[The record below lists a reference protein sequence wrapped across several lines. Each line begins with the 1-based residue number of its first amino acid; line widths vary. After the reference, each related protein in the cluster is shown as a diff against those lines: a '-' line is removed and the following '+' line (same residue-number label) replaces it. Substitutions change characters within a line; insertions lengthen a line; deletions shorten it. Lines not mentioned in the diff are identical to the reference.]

1 MEKSSRRKFVKQ
13 AAVATVA
20 IGSFETL
27 SKKEATGKPKSE
39 TVDVLYRET
48 SEWKKYYETL
58 K

>member
-1 MEKSSRRKFVKQ
+1 MGKSSRRKFVKQ
-13 AAVATVA
+13 AAVATAA
-20 IGSFETL
+20 IGSLEIS
-27 SKKEATGKPKSE
+27 SKRDVDGNTKSV